1 VGWILEAFLAAIVAG
16 AYATKR
22 QVAETQAG
30 AYWADG
36 VIKVGLATLALD
48 VLMVLLAW
56 LNEGEPVLAM
66 RWLAGMASSVLLIC
80 LVVSSETGLYFRP
93 QFLPEVFLVVCYLAK
108 VLLMLIGGVAWILGV
123 SQGLTNLRGRAAVLF
138 WFGLVLAILSW
149 QLRQR
154 QFQRHARGQ
163 HWR

>member
-1 VGWILEAFLAAIVAG
+1 VSWILEAFLAAIVAG
-16 AYATKR
+16 AYATKL

-66 RWLAGMASSVLLIC
+66 RWLAGMASSVLLI
-80 LVVSSETGLYFRP
+80 SSR
-93 QFLPEVFLVVCYLAK
+93 
-108 VLLMLIGGVAWILGV
+108 II
-123 SQGLTNLRGRAAVLF
+123 
-138 WFGLVLAILSW
+138 
-149 QLRQR
+149 
-154 QFQRHARGQ
+154 
-163 HWR
+163 